1 MLVFD
6 KNRFGSKREIDEANG
21 YLRVT
26 GCNITKSQI
35 RPYYGKEIPGWR
47 DFELDPDTIYNVYC
61 PEEELKKAL
70 ESFNNLPLTR
80 EHIEVDVENVPKDK
94 IVGSLG
100 DHAEYKRPYVKN
112 NLIVYDKKDIDWIL
126 SGKKK
131 ELSCGYRYTPVRQSG
146 EFDGKHYDFLM
157 TDIIGNHVA
166 LVREGRA
173 GHDVM
178 VADENLVCD
187 YNKNHDSDGRFG
199 FGKVIVSG
207 DELGGKELSLK
218 ELREKAQE
226 YYKDNLAGNSETN
239 KNLGEVFFSL
249 RGYKHPIAFSTRKE
263 KLLLFPHLRQIIKSG
278 AVSGPFPDIHG
289 NDKNRWYKITT
300 TVDIPDSLGNQT
312 EKGVIVHV
320 RQDANGKLY
329 YDHTIKIPTDD
340 RVRLKMNG
348 LNGRSTEEN
357 KLTSDT
363 DIIPQEEG
371 LVNIFFVVEEEL
383 PNFTESQNDNTI
395 NTKENEM
402 LTTDEFKEA
411 DHPRD
416 DSGRFTEKSGSS
428 SGKSLKDD
436 KDVENYWQNT
446 GSKESQGAGVVKVM
460 KKQLEDLKAE
470 HKKIFGKS
478 MFVSKEEQERGEMI
492 GKQIKD
498 LEDEI
503 AKKESDGSEKKEE
516 SSKEGEIL
524 KTKGLMEHLQ
534 KSVEAQKAEN
544 PDAKIGDTYID
555 SDRYLS
561 LFGDTLS
568 PKEYESLDWDKAEKV
583 IFNKLREMEK
593 EAGFKGE
600 MAKDKEIP
608 EKAGKPEKAG
618 DEVALNQGET
628 KMAEEVKEA
637 PAEKKV
643 EETKKE
649 EVVEDACKKAEDKK
663 EVKPACDEKEDKR
676 KLIDE
681 IGGILKDKLSEED
694 WRTVIKKAEELAY
707 NDSERSADDK
717 KLAKDEDKKDLKGK
731 EQKAFAEGV
740 EYGEKK
746 EKAEPKKLDSEHES
760 EGMKKAEK
768 EMAKDSALAMDIDA
782 IKAQVREEV
791 MADFKA
797 REEARKAVR
806 GFVGDVN
813 VMAFDSAEDIYK
825 FACGKSGMDL
835 NEIVSFKDAFK
846 GLSAGKSKALALDA
860 SPVSGSNEECFK
872 DIRIE

>member
-6 KNRFGSKREIDEANG
+6 TNRFGTKREIDDNG
-21 YLRVT
+21 YLRVSS
-26 GCNITKSQI
+26 CNITKSQI
-35 RPYYGKEIPGWR
+35 RPYYGREIPGWR

-100 DHAEYKRPYVKN
+100 DRAEYKKPYVKN
-112 NLIVYDKKDIDWIL
+112 SLIVYDKKDIDWIL

-131 ELSCGYRYTPVRQSG
+131 ELSCGYRYTPVRQGG
-146 EFDGKHYDFLM
+146 EFDGKHYDFVM

-178 VADENLVCD
+178 VADE
-187 YNKNHDSDGRFG
+187 S
-199 FGKVIVSG
+199 
-207 DELGGKELSLK
+207 
-218 ELREKAQE
+218 
-226 YYKDNLAGNSETN
+226 
-239 KNLGEVFFSL
+239 
-249 RGYKHPIAFSTRKE
+249 
-263 KLLLFPHLRQIIKSG
+263 
-278 AVSGPFPDIHG
+278 
-289 NDKNRWYKITT
+289 
-300 TVDIPDSLGNQT
+300 
-312 EKGVIVHV
+312 
-320 RQDANGKLY
+320 
-329 YDHTIKIPTDD
+329 
-340 RVRLKMNG
+340 
-348 LNGRSTEEN
+348 
-357 KLTSDT
+357 
-363 DIIPQEEG
+363 
-371 LVNIFFVVEEEL
+371 

-395 NTKENEM
+395 NKKENEM

-428 SGKSLKDD
+428 SGSSGSIEHNGAKIDIKKDG
-436 KDVENYWQNT
+436 KYADVRIYAPE
-446 GSKESQGAGVVKVM
+446 G
-460 KKQLEDLKAE
+460 KKFKNGDTFYTTEAEADKAE
-470 HKKIFGKS
+470 GLAKKIIDNEFG
-478 MFVSKEEQERGEMI
+478 
-492 GKQIKD
+492 
-498 LEDEI
+498 
-503 AKKESDGSEKKEE
+503 GSEKKE
-516 SSKEGEIL
+516 SGIL
-524 KTKGLMEHLQ
+524 KTKGLVEHLQ
-534 KSVEAQKAEN
+534 KSIEAQKADN
-544 PDAKIGDTYID
+544 PNAKIGDTVID
-555 SDRYLS
+555 VDRYIS
-561 LFGDTLS
+561 LYSDSLT
-568 PKEYESLDWDKAEKV
+568 PAEYDKFSAEKAEEE
-583 IFNKLREMEK
+583 IFAKLREMEK
-593 EAGFKGE
+593 EAGFKEDTTNDAMSKEDKIGVVMKEFKDGE
-600 MAKDKEIP
+600 LKSSSGEKVTDPKQAKAIALSEADRMAKDKEIP

-681 IGGILKDKLSEED
+681 IGGILKGKLSEED

-860 SPVSGSNEECFK
+860 SPVSGSNEECLK
-872 DIRIE
+872 DIRIA